1 MSNQKILLLLIL
13 LSFYIIVCKKPTN
26 KKNVNP
32 KASKFTS
39 TNSAKNITSNLNIS
53 IDEMDK
59 IMFCTIIVDE
69 SLKKANDE
77 LDKIVTRLNLKIP
90 TQLVDKV
97 TTEILEKCL
106 NVDIKTANKYMKNL
120 TYLNNFEWEKEFN
133 DYSKINYDKYNKTS
147 DLSLTVKQ
155 QLLLHKYNEVN
166 EIFKKKRNE
175 ERELLE
181 KENRKIRIGNI
192 EMEKIPNS
200 FKFGIFL
207 TIFIIFFG
215 AITYYLTTLGGKPKD
230 KKKKDKKK
238 KTQ

>member
-1 MSNQKILLLLIL
+1 
-13 LSFYIIVCKKPTN
+13 
-26 KKNVNP
+26 
-32 KASKFTS
+32 
-39 TNSAKNITSNLNIS
+39 
-53 IDEMDK
+53 MDK
-59 IMFCTIIVDE
+59 IMFCTIVVEE
-69 SLKKANDE
+69 SLKKADNE
-77 LDKIVTRLNLKIP
+77 LDKIVKRLNLKIP

-120 TYLNNFEWEKEFN
+120 TYLNNFEWKKEFN

-147 DLSLTVKQ
+147 DLSLTMKQ

-215 AITYYLTTLGGKPKD
+215 AIIYYLTTLGGKTKD

-238 KTQ
+238 KIQ